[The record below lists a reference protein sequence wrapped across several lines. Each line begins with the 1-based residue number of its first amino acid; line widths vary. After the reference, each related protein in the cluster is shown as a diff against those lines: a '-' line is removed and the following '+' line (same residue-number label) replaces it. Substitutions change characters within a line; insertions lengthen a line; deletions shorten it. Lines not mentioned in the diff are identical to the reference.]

1 MALGKNISTE
11 RKRQGFSQDDIA
23 VLVGVSRQAVSKWE
37 KELSSPSTEN
47 MIKLAEILKVS
58 VEELTD
64 GTFSEMGKG
73 AAGKEK
79 ERLIYRISDSA
90 FLWLL
95 IREKLWHRLINP
107 LLFILY
113 LETWQIMYQLAYIGM
128 LRKNM
133 LLFTVYMTVILLL
146 VIQMAVSVKV
156 TAKKKVV
163 SAGEILEF
171 TQDGMSI
178 THKQRC
184 TEKTDIL
191 WREVKWIKSGCR
203 YYFLMLKGGCF
214 LPILKEDMPKSF
226 EMILCEKGVRVKR
239 RGICIVIAAAW
250 ILVTCCGI
258 LAVCSC
264 AMNLNGRLAWK
275 LQELRTQKKVR
286 MQETNFYEL
295 GFEGIIEA
303 AETKVDLMPHLMT
316 NHIDIIFKNDG
327 ELESVE
333 GYISG
338 YDMDYKLRAGYLLHY
353 DAAKSSKMTIYTEDF
368 TGIDK
373 SGQKEYA
380 PDNDLSV
387 LVKMSKSISIP
398 DVTKKWPQE
407 RYGFYYKGIASWGY
421 MGFED
426 GIHFIDGDGN
436 VTAAPLGPSKEVKG
450 PSLSI
455 YCPDDKEETVPMR
468 YIYREEKQ

>member
-156 TAKKKVV
+156 TAKK
-163 SAGEILEF
+163 
-171 TQDGMSI
+171 
-178 THKQRC
+178 R
-184 TEKTDIL
+184 
-191 WREVKWIKSGCR
+191 W
-203 YYFLMLKGGCF
+203 
-214 LPILKEDMPKSF
+214 
-226 EMILCEKGVRVKR
+226 
-239 RGICIVIAAAW
+239 
-250 ILVTCCGI
+250 
-258 LAVCSC
+258 
-264 AMNLNGRLAWK
+264 
-275 LQELRTQKKVR
+275 
-286 MQETNFYEL
+286 
-295 GFEGIIEA
+295 
-303 AETKVDLMPHLMT
+303 
-316 NHIDIIFKNDG
+316 
-327 ELESVE
+327 
-333 GYISG
+333 
-338 YDMDYKLRAGYLLHY
+338 
-353 DAAKSSKMTIYTEDF
+353 
-368 TGIDK
+368 
-373 SGQKEYA
+373 
-380 PDNDLSV
+380 
-387 LVKMSKSISIP
+387 
-398 DVTKKWPQE
+398 
-407 RYGFYYKGIASWGY
+407 
-421 MGFED
+421 
-426 GIHFIDGDGN
+426 
-436 VTAAPLGPSKEVKG
+436 
-450 PSLSI
+450 
-455 YCPDDKEETVPMR
+455 
-468 YIYREEKQ
+468 